1 MSQRKSKQ
9 TKSNRPSMSASAR
22 RGTNN
27 NNMQNKRKQNNNNNK
42 KKVVNNSS
50 QAPIVR
56 MSECASNYAKCLANP
71 FTGPIGCLPVSPSV
85 LSYKFRVWS
94 KGTLQTGTTGTGF
107 IYADHRTG
115 AANNIGIAIH
125 SINTYT
131 GTTIA
136 FTGVGTAFVTSNSP
150 FTDAAYGANPASN
163 AFRVVSAGIRV
174 RYIGTELNR
183 GGQIIA
189 LADPTGAPMSGL
201 TAAQMLA
208 EPTARKFPVIRS
220 WTTVLWRPT
229 SVQDRNWDTDPGAYD
244 SIGAFGTIGI
254 MVISPGAVEADY
266 EFEVAAVY
274 EVNGR
279 NVRGQTVTPVDTVG
293 QEAVYS
299 ASLTSSSIMPHQEN
313 QEASAIK
320 FLQEAAHGI
329 GKLNSYMTSAAE
341 VVDKGAQLGG
351 TLFKIG
357 EVAAS
362 ILM

>member
-1 MSQRKSKQ
+1 MLPPTKRKQNK
-9 TKSNRPSMSASAR
+9 RPSKSASAR

-27 NNMQNKRKQNNNNNK
+27 NNMQNKSKQNNNNNNNK
-42 KKVVNNSS
+42 KRGSS
-50 QAPIVR
+50 TAPIVR

-115 AANNIGIAIH
+115 AANDIGIAIH
-125 SINTYT
+125 STNTYAGST
-131 GTTIA
+131 LA
-136 FTGVGTAFVTSNSP
+136 FTGAGTAFVTSNSP
-150 FTDAAYGANPASN
+150 FTDSAYGSTPASN

-220 WTTVLWRPT
+220 WTSVLWRPT
-229 SVQDRNWDTDPGAYD
+229 TVQDRNWDTNPGNYD
-244 SIGAFGTIGI
+244 SIGTFGTIAI

-299 ASLTSSSIMPHQEN
+299 ASLTSPSIMPHQEAH
-313 QEASAIK
+313 ESTALK

-329 GKLNSYMTSAAE
+329 GKLNSYMTSAEE
-341 VVDKGAQLGG
+341 VVNKGAQLGG
-351 TLFKIG
+351 TLFRIG
-357 EVAAS
+357 ETAAA
-362 ILM
+362 IMM